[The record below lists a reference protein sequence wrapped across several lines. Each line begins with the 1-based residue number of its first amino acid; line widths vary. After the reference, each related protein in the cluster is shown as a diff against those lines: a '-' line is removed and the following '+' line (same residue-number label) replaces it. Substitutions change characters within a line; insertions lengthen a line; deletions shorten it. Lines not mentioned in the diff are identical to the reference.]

1 MNLLEHEIH
10 YPLGDALPEEGSCL
24 NVAPGVK
31 WIRMG
36 LPFALNHINLWLL
49 RDRFDD
55 GAGPREGWSVVDCC
69 LDSDVSRAQWE
80 QIFAQHLEGLPI
92 LRVIVTH
99 MHPDHI
105 GLAHWLCSRWQ
116 APLWISATD
125 YSTALIASKPPA
137 SHNLEGGIRNAA
149 FYEQHG
155 LCDPEFLQHVL
166 QRTAYYPR
174 LVPDIPDSYRRLMD
188 HDRLNIGAHT
198 WQCIAGY
205 GHAPE
210 HMALYCAELNLLIS
224 GDMVLPRISTNVSV
238 HANEP
243 EGDPLGWFLDS
254 LTRYLVLPE
263 DTLVLPSHGKPFQG
277 LHTRIRQLQDHHA
290 ERLAEVRT
298 ACALGPTSAADVM
311 HTMFRRPLNPHEQ
324 TFALGEALAHLNYLW
339 RRGEI
344 SRHQPRGGRCLF
356 QAVAQH

>member
-10 YPLGDALPEEGSCL
+10 YPLADAMPQAGSCL
-24 NVAPGVK
+24 EVAPGVK
-31 WIRMG
+31 WIRMS

-49 RDRFDD
+49 RDSFDD
-55 GAGPREGWSVVDCC
+55 GAGARQGWTVIDCC
-69 LDSDVSRAQWE
+69 VASDSSRAQWE
-80 QIFAQHLEGLPI
+80 QIFAEQLEGLPI
-92 LRVIVTH
+92 VRVLVTH

-125 YSTALIASKPPA
+125 YHVALVACKPPA
-137 SHNLEGGIRNAA
+137 SHNLEGGARYAA
-149 FYEQHG
+149 FYQRHG
-155 LCDPEFLQHVL
+155 LDDPEFLQHVL
-166 QRTAYYPR
+166 QRTAYYPQ
-174 LVPDIPDSYRRLMD
+174 LVPDLPDSFRRLMD
-188 HDRLNIGAHT
+188 RDRIQIGGRS
-198 WQCIAGY
+198 WECIAGY

-210 HMALYCAELNLLIS
+210 HMALYCAELQLLIS

-243 EGDPLGWFLDS
+243 QGDPLGWFLDS
-254 LTRYLVLPE
+254 LQRYLPLPE

-277 LHTRIRQLQDHHA
+277 LHTRIHQLEDHHA
-290 ERLAEVRT
+290 ERLDEVRA
-298 ACALGPTSAADVM
+298 ACALGPTNAAKVM
-311 HTMFRRPLNPHEQ
+311 QAMFRRPLNPHEQ

-344 SRHQPRGGRCLF
+344 TRHDDGDCCTF
-356 QAVAQH
+356 TAVTA

>member
-10 YPLGDALPEEGSCL
+10 YPFAEEMPLQGSCL
-24 NVAPGVK
+24 DVAPGVK

-49 RDRFDD
+49 RDSFDD
-55 GAGPREGWSVVDCC
+55 GAGRREGWTVVDCC
-69 LDSDVSRAQWE
+69 VASDASRAQWE
-80 QIFAQHLEGLPI
+80 QIFAEQLQGLPI

-105 GLAHWLCSRWQ
+105 GLAHWLCERWQ

-125 YSTALIASKPPA
+125 YHVALIACKPPA
-137 SHNLEGGIRNAA
+137 SHNLEGGAQNIA
-149 FYEQHG
+149 FYQRHG
-155 LCDPEFLQHVL
+155 LDDPAFIEHVL
-166 QRTAYYPR
+166 HRTAYYPQ
-174 LVPDIPDSYRRLMD
+174 LVPDLPTQFRRLMD
-188 HDRLNIGAHT
+188 HESLTIGAHA

-210 HMALYCAELNLLIS
+210 HMALYCADLQLLIS

-243 EGDPLGWFLDS
+243 DSDPLGLFLDS
-254 LTRYLVLPE
+254 LQRYLTLPE
-263 DTLVLPSHGKPFQG
+263 NTLVLPSHGKPFQG

-290 ERLAEVRT
+290 ERLDEVRT
-298 ACALGPTSAADVM
+298 ACAKGPTSAADVM
-311 HTMFRRPLNPHEQ
+311 RTMFRRTLNPHEM

-339 RRGEI
+339 RRGEVQ
-344 SRHQPRGGRCLF
+344 RHQSHDRPCTF
-356 QAVAQH
+356 QS